1 MTRANP
7 RGPRF
12 DFDPKIE
19 RTQKQ
24 LNRRIRGLME
34 RNNNNGQLPA
44 DGQGLPAQAEGA
56 IAPPIPQ
63 INQQPPARTVRD
75 YLAEDLEGLNPAVTM
90 PEFEAEHFELKPAM
104 FNMLN
109 TLGQFGGSPSENA
122 RQHFTQLNFQRL
134 PHEVVFELHA

>member
-12 DFDPKIE
+12 DFDLEIE

-24 LNRRIRGLME
+24 LKRRIRSLIE
-34 RNNNNGQLPA
+34 VNKNNGQPPA
-44 DGQGLPAQAEGA
+44 DGQGLPAQADGA

-75 YLAEDLEGLNPAVTM
+75 YLTEYLEGLNPALQCQS
-90 PEFEAEHFELKPAM
+90 LKPST
-104 FNMLN
+104 LN
-109 TLGQFGGSPSENA
+109 
-122 RQHFTQLNFQRL
+122 
-134 PHEVVFELHA
+134 

>member
-12 DFDPKIE
+12 DFDPAIE

-24 LNRRIRGLME
+24 LKRSIISLME
-34 RNNNNGQLPA
+34 RNNNNGQPPA
-44 DGQGLPAQAEGA
+44 DGQGLPAQADGA

-63 INQQPPARTVRD
+63 INQQPPARSVHD
-75 YLAEDLEGLNPAVTM
+75 YLAEDLEGLNPVVAM
-90 PEFEAEHFELKPAM
+90 PEFEAEHFELKPVM

-109 TLGQFGGSPSENA
+109 TLGQFGGSPTENVRCRA
-122 RQHFTQLNFQRL
+122 VRSPSKYAL
-134 PHEVVFELHA
+134 